1 MTLSVG
7 WSQNVARQFMDYIRG
22 YLLVTPSLY
31 NFFKANGLIRQL
43 PKGQDRLTYLTVD
56 EPAGGELTSS
66 IHNAYVNAPNWE
78 EVSTGMTYLVAKVIL
93 SKQDVDKHTTGHW
106 LRGDLIQDTINLV
119 MPKMLNQVDAI
130 LAWGDEYR
138 HSPDGLEVFRGQNAI
153 NGIMNGGTQL
163 QGGID
168 TDDDMQVAGDYLATV
183 AQHRAALR
191 TAGHEL
197 DQYMIMS
204 DLQTDLFAELENQF
218 FVNVGVTE
226 KQRVLEKK
234 YIRDWMSSANF
245 IDRTGLQFRMAML
258 APTQNN
264 NPIGAKG
271 NKNNFELFQGYPFE
285 VHFDANGGTID
296 NYYVFYIIWSGRFVE
311 YYATAI
317 QRTGTLTL
325 T

>member
-1 MTLSVG
+1 
-7 WSQNVARQFMDYIRG
+7 MDYIRG

-31 NFFKANGLIRQL
+31 NFFQANGLVRQI

-56 EPAGGELTSS
+56 EPKGGELTTS

-78 EVSTGMTYLVAKVIL
+78 EVSTGMIYLVSKIIL
-93 SKQDVDKHTTGHW
+93 SKQDVDKHASGKW
-106 LRGDLIQDTINLV
+106 LRGNLIQDTINLV
-119 MPKMLNQVDAI
+119 MPKMLNQVDSI

-138 HSPDGLEVFRGQNAI
+138 HSPDGLEVFRSQNEV
-153 NGIMNGGTQL
+153 NGILNGGTNL
-163 QGGID
+163 AGGLD
-168 TDDDMQVAGDYLATV
+168 GDDDMQVAGDYLYTV
-183 AQHRAALR
+183 ANHRKALR

-197 DQYMIMS
+197 DQYMVIS
-204 DLQTDLFAELENQF
+204 DLNTDIYSELESQF
-218 FVNVGVTE
+218 YSTVGVTE

-245 IDRTGLQFRMAML
+245 IDRTGVKYRMAMI
-258 APTQNN
+258 APRQNN

-271 NKNNFELFQGYPFE
+271 SMNNFELFQGYPFE
-285 VHFDANGGTID
+285 VHADANGGTID
-296 NYYVFYIIWSGRFVE
+296 NYYVWYIIWSGRFVE
-311 YYATAI
+311 YHSTAI